1 MSTNSAPWAGGNS
14 LFISSAS
21 NLTPPADWKIF
32 SPLPT
37 EIHDVQTKA

>member
-32 SPLPT
+32 SLPT
-37 EIHDVQTKA
+37 EIHDVQTEA